1 VSGESARVVDTRAVA
16 WRAFE
21 DAPGVSYKTLN
32 KTPEGSLTLLLRF
45 EPGASYPTHT
55 HPAGEEYFV
64 VSGELDDVGGS
75 YGAGSFVYHAPG
87 STHTPSSAKGC
98 EVLVFLS
105 APIERRDERAAHD
118 TRRSS

>member
-1 VSGESARVVDTRAVA
+1 MSGASVAPRRVDTGALA
-16 WRAFE
+16 WRAFD

-32 KTPEGSLTLLLRF
+32 KTPEGSLTILLKF

-64 VSGELDDVGGS
+64 VSGVLDDIGGE

-87 STHTPSSAKGC
+87 STQPPASRAGC
-98 EVLVFLS
+98 EVLVMLA
-105 APIERRDERAAHD
+105 APIEKRA
-118 TRRSS
+118 